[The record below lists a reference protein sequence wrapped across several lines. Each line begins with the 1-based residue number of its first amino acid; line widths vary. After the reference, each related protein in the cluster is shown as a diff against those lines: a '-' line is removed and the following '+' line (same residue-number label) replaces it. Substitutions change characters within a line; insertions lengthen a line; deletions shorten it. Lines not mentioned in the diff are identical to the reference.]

1 VSDGLHRSHVTRGLS
16 GTTLVVTGGGGFLGH
31 SVLEGLLATFP
42 GRVIS
47 INRTP
52 LAERGLSLPD
62 PHVEVLADLRDH
74 ERWTGYLREA
84 DYVFWMA
91 ALRDHGVSASAAV
104 SQNVAPIRAALAV
117 LRDQQR
123 FRRFVFTSSISA
135 LDQPNRPHHPRPISD
150 DSPACPRTPYGHS
163 KLMTEQLL
171 AESGVTHTVFR
182 LPFLYG
188 PGFRPGSFLDFYK
201 TVARRRALSAIRFT
215 ANLSLLYTGDVAALL
230 QEVLADDNGKAADAS
245 PYVLSDGA
253 VYKVDDL
260 ITRVAELHGLSRP
273 RFRVPAPLGHLPSEL
288 SLAARRIRQPRPTPR
303 GEARLLLSYWIH
315 AAFTRDY
322 FVVDSSRFHAAFPGC
337 TYAPLDAALA
347 DSFPERAA
355 V

>member
-1 VSDGLHRSHVTRGLS
+1 MSEGLDRSDVTRSLS
-16 GTTLVVTGGGGFLGH
+16 DTTLVVTGGGGFLGH
-31 SVLEGLLATFP
+31 SVLKGLLATFP
-42 GRVIS
+42 GRIIS

-52 LAERGLSLPD
+52 LAEQGLSLPD

-74 ERWTGYLREA
+74 EKWTRYLRDA

-104 SQNVAPIRAALAV
+104 SQNVEPIRAALAI
-117 LRDQQR
+117 LRDQQQ

-188 PGFRPGSFLDFYK
+188 PGFRPGSFLDFYE
-201 TVARRRALSAIRFT
+201 TVAKRRALSTMRFT

-230 QEVLADDNGKAADAS
+230 QEVLADDNRKAADAS

-253 VYKVDDL
+253 VYEVDDL
-260 ITRVAELHGLSRP
+260 ITCVAKLHGLSRP
-273 RFRVPAPLGHLPSEL
+273 RFRVPASLGHVLSEF
-288 SLAARRIRQPRPTPR
+288 SLAARHVGKPRPSPR
-303 GEARLLLSYWIH
+303 GQTRLLFSYWSH
-315 AAFTRDY
+315 AAFTHDY

-337 TYAPLDAALA
+337 TYTPLDAALA
-347 DSFPERAA
+347 NSFPERAA
-355 V
+355 G